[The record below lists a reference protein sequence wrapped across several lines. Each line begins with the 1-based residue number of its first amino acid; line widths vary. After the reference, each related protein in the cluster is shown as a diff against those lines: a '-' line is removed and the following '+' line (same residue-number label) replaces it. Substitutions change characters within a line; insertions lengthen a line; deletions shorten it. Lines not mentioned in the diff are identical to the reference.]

1 MKTLEDVTIHWITAL
16 SVAALQNGNAIF
28 AVYSSSQ
35 DRLSD
40 GACVGGVFGTLAN
53 LAILA
58 VVAIWSIILAVKSR
72 KETHWHTGLKPLL
85 AVALSSTT
93 AIIIGMNAMLGCTV

>member
-1 MKTLEDVTIHWITAL
+1 MKAFKDSTIHWIFAL
-16 SVAALQNGNAIF
+16 SVAALQNGIAIF

-40 GACVGGVFGTLAN
+40 GACIGGGYGTLVN

-58 VVAIWSIILAVKSR
+58 VVVIWSIILAVRSFGDA
-72 KETHWHTGLKPLL
+72 EWHDGLKPLG
-85 AVALSSTT
+85 AVALSSAT
-93 AIIIGMNAMLGCTV
+93 AVLIGLNALLGCTV